1 MHTFLLIF
9 LIFFSSLINSRSYI
23 DYESPYHPVVGNS
36 GMVVSQNY
44 LSSDIGIEILN
55 KGGNAIDAAVAV
67 GFSLAVTLPRA
78 GNLGGGG
85 FMLVY
90 IKDKNEIFYID
101 YRSSSPLNA
110 NLENIFNIEN
120 QSGKQFEVVPKN
132 FDRNKFDVLETG
144 YKASAIPGTVAGL
157 IEAHNNFGRLELKE
171 ILEPVI
177 AQAKNGITVTYDLH
191 KAIESTKRL
200 YEDPESRKIYFDGSN
215 PIKENSLMKLP
226 DLANTLT
233 IISEYGKDGFYKGQ
247 TAKKIVEAMNRNNG
261 LMSLDDFSNY
271 EVYIRAPISTE
282 YRGNKVFTA
291 GPPSGGGITL
301 LTALNILSYFDL
313 KKYKS
318 NSTQTYHLFS
328 EALRRGHNNRS
339 SEVGDPVFYNVPVN
353 KLLSKKRTQELVK
366 SIKLNKASKASVI
379 KPISV
384 LNESRDTTHYSVID
398 SEGNAVSNT
407 YTLGSSF
414 GSGVTI
420 PGTGILMNN
429 QMNNLMYREGDVSIE
444 GRGVSIGN
452 RFKPG
457 KRPMSTMAP
466 VMVFN
471 EDNNLTLVT
480 GSPGGSYIPGAILR
494 VVTGVID
501 FDLSIGDAT
510 MLPRVHKDWPYV
522 GIDYEK
528 TLSSDIV
535 KGLNKLGHKTSTNK
549 TMGSTQSIHIVDG
562 IRYGYADLR
571 RPNAAVAVQKT
582 N

>member
-90 IKDKNEIFYID
+90 IKEKNEIFYID

-200 YEDPESRKIYFDGSN
+200 YKDPESRKIYFDGSN

-233 IISEYGKDGFYKGQ
+233 LISEYGKDGFYKGQ

-301 LTALNILSYFDL
+301 LTALNILSHFDL

>member
-1 MHTFLLIF
+1 MHKIFITFVIL
-9 LIFFSSLINSRSYI
+9 FSSSIDSRSYI
-23 DYESPYHPVVGNS
+23 DYESPYHPVVGNY

-90 IKDKNEIFYID
+90 LKEKDEIFYID
-101 YRSSSPLNA
+101 YRSKSPLNS
-110 NLENIFNIEN
+110 NLENIFNI
-120 QSGKQFEVVPKN
+120 SSSDGKKYQVVPKN
-132 FDRNKFDVLETG
+132 FDTNKFDVLDTG
-144 YKASAIPGTVAGL
+144 YKASAVPGTVAGL
-157 IEAHNNFGRLELKE
+157 LDAHAYFGM
-171 ILEPVI
+171 VS
-177 AQAKNGITVTYDLH
+177 YDLH
-191 KAIESTKRL
+191 KAIESTPRLFDDIESRRL
-200 YEDPESRKIYFDGSN
+200 YFKNDSAIE
-215 PIKENSLMKLP
+215 ENSILKLP
-226 DLANTLT
+226 DLANTLSL
-233 IISEYGKDGFYKGQ
+233 ISKHGKDGFYKGK
-247 TAKKIVEAMNRNNG
+247 TAKKIIQAMNDNGG
-261 LMSLDDFSNY
+261 LMKLEDFAQY
-271 EVYIRAPISTE
+271 KAEIRSPISTE

-301 LTALNILSYFDL
+301 LTALNILSFFEL
-313 KKYKS
+313 EKYKS
-318 NSTQTYHLFS
+318 NSIATYHLFS

-339 SEVGDPVFYNVPVN
+339 SEVGDPDYYDVPVD
-353 KLLSKKRTQELVK
+353 KLLSKERTKELVK
-366 SIKLNKASKASVI
+366 SIKYNKASKASSI
-379 KPISV
+379 KPLSII
-384 LNESRDTTHYSVID
+384 NESRDTTHYSIID

-407 YTLGSSF
+407 YTLGASF

-429 QMNNLMYREGDVSIE
+429 QMNNLMYRSGNVAIE
-444 GRGVSIGN
+444 GRGVSPGN

-466 VMVFN
+466 VMVFDTN
-471 EDNNLTLVT
+471 NNLSLIT

-494 VVTGVID
+494 VLTGVID
-501 FDLSIGDAT
+501 FNLSIGDAT
-510 MLPRVHKDWPYV
+510 MLPRVHKDWPYT

-535 KGLNKLGHKTSTNK
+535 KGLNRMGHKTSSNK

-562 IRYGYADLR
+562 VRYGYADLR
-571 RPNAAVAVQKT
+571 RPNASVSAQTT